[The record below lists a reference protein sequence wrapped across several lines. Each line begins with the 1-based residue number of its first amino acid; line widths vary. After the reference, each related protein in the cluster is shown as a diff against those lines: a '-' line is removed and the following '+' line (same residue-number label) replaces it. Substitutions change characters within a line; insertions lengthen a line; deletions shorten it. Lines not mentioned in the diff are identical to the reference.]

1 MLTGKSI
8 VLGVTGSIAAYKIAN
23 LASMLVKLNADVHVI
38 MTQNATH
45 FITPMTFE
53 TLTNN
58 KCIVDTFDRNF
69 NFDVKH
75 VSLAKKGDLF
85 LVAPCT
91 ANVIGKVAS
100 GICDDML
107 TTTIMATKAPVLFA
121 PAMNTGMWENPI
133 LQDNLQKLQ
142 HYGYHIISPVVGRLA
157 CGDTG
162 SGKMPSEETL
172 LSHILLHL
180 AKEKDLSGKKLLITA
195 GPTQEAIDPV
205 RFITNH
211 SSGKMGYALAK
222 MAALRGA
229 EVTLVS
235 GPVCLQPFVG
245 VNKIDVV
252 SAADMFDAVT
262 SISSTQDA
270 IIMCSAVADYTP
282 STYSDQKVKKS
293 DADLHIPLTRT
304 QDILGYLGAHKR
316 PGQILVGFSMET
328 ENLIENSR
336 SKLASKNADII
347 CANSI
352 SSSSTGFAVDTN
364 QVTLITPD
372 AVTPLPLCSKEET
385 ANLILNTSATPPS
398 SSPWPPTTVPS
409 PTPGASRRARKKP
422 LPSSATNSN
431 KDFGNTMWKR
441 QTSRVSSSPP
451 SYPR

>member
-1 MLTGKSI
+1 MLTGKTI

-75 VSLAKKGDLF
+75 VSLAKRGDLF

-91 ANVIGKVAS
+91 ANVIGKVAN

-107 TTTIMATKAPVLFA
+107 TTTIMATKAPVLFS
-121 PAMNTGMWENPI
+121 PAMNTGMWENPV
-133 LQDNLQKLQ
+133 LQDNLKKLQ
-142 HYGYHIISPVVGRLA
+142 HYGYHVIGPVVGRLA

-172 LSHILLHL
+172 LEHILLHL
-180 AKEKDLSGKKLLITA
+180 AREKDLKGKRLLITA

-205 RFITNH
+205 RFISNR

-222 MAALRGA
+222 VAVLRGA
-229 EVTLVS
+229 QVTLVS
-235 GPVCLQPFVG
+235 GPVSIAPFAG
-245 VNKIDVV
+245 VETVAVRSAQQMFEAVSERSADSDVV
-252 SAADMFDAVT
+252 
-262 SISSTQDA
+262 
-270 IIMCSAVADYTP
+270 IMCSAVADYKP
-282 STYSDQKVKKS
+282 VSYSEQKMKKS
-293 DADLHIPLTRT
+293 DNDMSIPLTRT
-304 QDILGYLGAHKR
+304 QDILGWLGDHKQA
-316 PGQILVGFSMET
+316 GQVLVGFSMET

-336 SKLASKNADII
+336 LKLTKKHADLI

-352 SSSSTGFAVDTN
+352 ASEQTGFAVDTN
-364 QVTLITPD
+364 KVTLITQEN
-372 AVTPLPLCSKEET
+372 VKELPLCTKEET
-385 ANLILNTSATPPS
+385 ADLILDSI
-398 SSPWPPTTVPS
+398 
-409 PTPGASRRARKKP
+409 
-422 LPSSATNSN
+422 
-431 KDFGNTMWKR
+431 KDYIKN
-441 QTSRVSSSPP
+441 
-451 SYPR
+451 

>member
-1 MLTGKSI
+1 MLTGKTI

-38 MTQNATH
+38 MTQNATK

-75 VSLAKKGDLF
+75 VSLAKRGDLF
-85 LVAPCT
+85 MVAPCT

-133 LQDNLQKLQ
+133 LQDNLKKLK
-142 HYGYHIISPVVGRLA
+142 HYGYHIIEPIVGRLA

-172 LSHILLHL
+172 LEHILLHL
-180 AKEKDLSGKKLLITA
+180 AKEKDLKGKRILVTA

-205 RFITNH
+205 RYISNH
-211 SSGKMGYALAK
+211 SSGKMGYAIAK
-222 MAALRGA
+222 MAVLRGA

-235 GPVCLQPFVG
+235 GPVSIQPFAGIEKV
-245 VNKIDVV
+245 DVKSAQEMFEAVISRSV
-252 SAADMFDAVT
+252 S
-262 SISSTQDA
+262 QDV
-270 IIMCSAVADYTP
+270 IIMCSAVADYKPTVCA
-282 STYSDQKVKKS
+282 DQKVKKS
-293 DADLHIPLTRT
+293 HDDMCIELTRT
-304 QDILGYLGAHKR
+304 QDILGYLGEHKQK
-316 PGQILVGFSMET
+316 GQLLVGFSMET
-328 ENLIENSR
+328 ENLLENSR
-336 SKLASKNADII
+336 AKLEKKHADLI

-352 SSSSTGFAVDTN
+352 AGHQTGFAVDTN
-364 QVTLITPD
+364 QVTLITQQEMKE
-372 AVTPLPLCSKEET
+372 LPLCSKEET
-385 ANLILNTSATPPS
+385 ADLILDSLKA
-398 SSPWPPTTVPS
+398 
-409 PTPGASRRARKKP
+409 
-422 LPSSATNSN
+422 LL
-431 KDFGNTMWKR
+431 
-441 QTSRVSSSPP
+441 
-451 SYPR
+451 

>member
-1 MLTGKSI
+1 MFMLTGKSI

-91 ANVIGKVAS
+91 ANVIGKVAG

-107 TTTIMATKAPVLFA
+107 TTTIMATKAPVLFS

-133 LQDNLQKLQ
+133 LQDNLQKLKR
-142 HYGYHIISPVVGRLA
+142 YGYHIIEPIEGRLA

-172 LSHILLHL
+172 LQHILLHL
-180 AKEKDLSGKKLLITA
+180 AKEKNLKGKKMLITA

-211 SSGKMGYALAK
+211 SSGKMGYAIAK
-222 MAALRGA
+222 MAVLRGA

-235 GPVCLQPFVG
+235 GPVSIQPFVG
-245 VNKIDVV
+245 VKKIDVR
-252 SAADMFDAVT
+252 SAQDMFEAVT
-262 SISSTQDA
+262 SRSADQDV
-270 IIMCSAVADYTP
+270 IIMCSAVADYKP
-282 STYSDQKVKKS
+282 ASCADQKVKKN
-293 DADLHIPLTRT
+293 DAEMSIALTRT
-304 QDILGYLGAHKR
+304 QDILGFLGAHKR
-316 PGQILVGFSMET
+316 EGQVLVGFSMET

-336 SKLASKNADII
+336 AKLMTKNADLI

-352 SSSSTGFAVDTN
+352 ASAQTGFAVDTN
-364 QVTLITPD
+364 KVTLITQQE
-372 AVTPLPLCSKEET
+372 VTELPLCSKEET
-385 ANLILNTSATPPS
+385 ADLILDKVCT
-398 SSPWPPTTVPS
+398 
-409 PTPGASRRARKKP
+409 
-422 LPSSATNSN
+422 
-431 KDFGNTMWKR
+431 
-441 QTSRVSSSPP
+441 
-451 SYPR
+451 Y

>member
-133 LQDNLQKLQ
+133 LQDNLQKLK
-142 HYGYHIISPVVGRLA
+142 HYGYHIIEPVVGRLA

-172 LSHILLHL
+172 LEHILLHL
-180 AKEKDLSGKKLLITA
+180 AKEKDLSGKRILVTA

-205 RFITNH
+205 RYITNH
-211 SSGKMGYALAK
+211 SSGKMGYAIAK
-222 MAALRGA
+222 MAVLRGA
-229 EVTLVS
+229 QVTLVS
-235 GPVCLQPFVG
+235 GPVSIQPFAGIQV
-245 VNKIDVV
+245 VPVV
-252 SAADMFDAVT
+252 SAKDMFEAVT
-262 SISSTQDA
+262 TRSAEHDI

-282 STYSDQKVKKS
+282 AHYSDQKVKKQDS
-293 DADLHIPLTRT
+293 DLSIALTRT
-304 QDILGYLGAHKR
+304 NDILAWLGEHKKN
-316 PGQILVGFSMET
+316 GQILVGFSMET
-328 ENLIENSR
+328 EHLIENSR
-336 SKLASKNADII
+336 EKLTKKHADLI

-352 SSSSTGFAVDTN
+352 ATNQTGFAVDTN
-364 QVTLITPD
+364 KVTLITQ
-372 AVTPLPLCSKEET
+372 AGIVELPLCSKEET
-385 ANLILNTSATPPS
+385 ANLILDHI
-398 SSPWPPTTVPS
+398 
-409 PTPGASRRARKKP
+409 
-422 LPSSATNSN
+422 NSL
-431 KDFGNTMWKR
+431 
-441 QTSRVSSSPP
+441 
-451 SYPR
+451 